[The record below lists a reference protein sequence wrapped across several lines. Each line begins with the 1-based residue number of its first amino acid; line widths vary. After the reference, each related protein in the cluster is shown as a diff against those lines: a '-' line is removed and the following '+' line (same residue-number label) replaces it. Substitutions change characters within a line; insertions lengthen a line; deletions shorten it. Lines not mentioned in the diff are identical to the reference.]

1 MKDSDK
7 KIIYIGKA
15 KNLKNRV
22 RSYFNKNQNYKTQK
36 LVENIFEIEFV
47 LTDNESE
54 AFLLE
59 SNMIKKYRPR
69 FNIELKD
76 QQRYTYL
83 RLSDEKFPRLLVAQT
98 NKRWQIFRKRKIL
111 WSFYSGK
118 FKITYN
124 WNFTKSISNKNL

>member
-1 MKDSDK
+1 MYVLILIKI
-7 KIIYIGKA
+7 KIIK
-15 KNLKNRV
+15 LKN
-22 RSYFNKNQNYKTQK
+22 
-36 LVENIFEIEFV
+36 LVENIFDIEFV

-83 RLSDEKFPRLLVAQT
+83 E
-98 NKRWQIFRKRKIL
+98 
-111 WSFYSGK
+111 SF
-118 FKITYN
+118 
-124 WNFTKSISNKNL
+124 